1 MVEEFRKYSNL
12 CNRCLMLETI
22 FRSLG
27 VITLLRKISVAQIFR
42 IENTHSRFY
51 IPNFIIL
58 GFSQVA
64 TSCFKRASSAS
75 KRAEFTIW
83 IN

>member
-12 CNRCLMLETI
+12 CNRCVMLVNNHQIIRRPNTI
-22 FRSLG
+22 
-27 VITLLRKISVAQIFR
+27 KINVAQIFS

-51 IPNFIIL
+51 IPNFLIL